1 MPCIM
6 KSRQYQNEEWIQ
18 ESQKVKITFWTNFVD
33 NLPVNKYAWLVVFDF
48 TEFLGPIFL
57 TF

>member
-1 MPCIM
+1 M

-18 ESQKVKITFWTNFVD
+18 ESQKVKITFWTIFVD

>member
-1 MPCIM
+1 VNIKT
-6 KSRQYQNEEWIQ
+6 KSGSKKAKKLKSHFGQ
-18 ESQKVKITFWTNFVD
+18 VFVD